1 MSDAQKADASDTAIK
16 VKFGRHTYTI
26 DPAKFTIELL
36 EADEQMQYLKVV
48 RDLLGSEQ
56 FAAFKT
62 RHTLASELTDFRT
75 AALAAMGNSE
85 ASPDS

>member
-1 MSDAQKADASDTAIK
+1 MSDAQKAEATETTVK

-36 EADEQMQYLKVV
+36 EADEQNRILVV
-48 RDLLGSEQ
+48 ARELLGPEQ
-56 FAAFKT
+56 FETFKS
-62 RHTLASELTDFRT
+62 RHTLATDLAGFRA
-75 AALAAMGNSE
+75 AALEALGNSE